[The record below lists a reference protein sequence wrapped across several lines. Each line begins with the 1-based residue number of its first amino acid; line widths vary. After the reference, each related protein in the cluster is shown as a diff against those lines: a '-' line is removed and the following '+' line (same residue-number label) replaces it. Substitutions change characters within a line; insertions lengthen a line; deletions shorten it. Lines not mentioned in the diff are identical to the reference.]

1 MKNNWKEIKWIFE
14 PDGSLRD
21 IYVKNVTIEDWKIL
35 IDYLNASYIIKY
47 GSANDNK
54 IANKADKDYL
64 IKLLTNGAGE
74 MELKTVSIIIENII
88 INTHFF
94 TIDVIEFDIEPR
106 EINSETNYEKLIGFM
121 NKISRILTKPLILT
135 GENQIDF
142 PLIET
147 DFSKGLIKALTMKDA
162 KNCGNKTATQL
173 TLFSNAL
180 KKIYN

>member
-1 MKNNWKEIKWIFE
+1 MKNNWEEIKWIFE

-64 IKLLTNGAGE
+64 IKLLTDGAGE

-106 EINSETNYEKLIGFM
+106 EINSETNYVKLIGFM
-121 NKISRILTKPLILT
+121 NEISRILTKPLILT

-162 KNCGNKTATQL
+162 KKL
-173 TLFSNAL
+173 W
-180 KKIYN
+180 K